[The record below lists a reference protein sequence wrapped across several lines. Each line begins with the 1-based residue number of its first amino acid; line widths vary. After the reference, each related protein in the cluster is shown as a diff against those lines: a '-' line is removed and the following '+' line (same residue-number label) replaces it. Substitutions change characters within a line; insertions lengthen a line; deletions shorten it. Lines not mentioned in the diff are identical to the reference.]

1 MAFSPMG
8 PGLDF
13 AWQTLT
19 TLPTTSKQFWSMNEA
34 RILAMWSEPRTLAV
48 TTMTSRPSA
57 MIVDSR
63 STMGGV
69 ALEAKYLVSSSRMGN
84 TGFFGGVREE
94 HSHCVATIR
103 TDVRCRIYH
112 WDGYNQVLL
121 SPDNVCYKN
130 PNKGPFISWRIL
142 KGLLFRPSRIIT
154 CGGGVVLFCK
164 ACGSMSLLFH
174 GMLPS
179 SLLISDVLLLA

>member
-1 MAFSPMG
+1 MG

-19 TLPTTSKQFWSMNEA
+19 TLPTTSKQIWSMNAA
-34 RILAMWSEPRTLAV
+34 RMLAMWSEPRTLAV

-84 TGFFGGVREE
+84 TGFFGGKREE
-94 HSHCVATIR
+94 HSRCVATIR

-112 WDGYNQVLL
+112 WDGYNQELL
-121 SPDNVCYKN
+121 SLDNVCYKN
-130 PNKGPFISWRIL
+130 PNKGPFIS
-142 KGLLFRPSRIIT
+142 
-154 CGGGVVLFCK
+154 
-164 ACGSMSLLFH
+164 
-174 GMLPS
+174 
-179 SLLISDVLLLA
+179 